1 MACLGG
7 IGSTWSS
14 ERFFEHPMPSLPFPP
29 LEHLTHQPSRVAA
42 LLALLLIAQ
51 VADAEIRIFTDS
63 AHPVTAPAGITVTE
77 LDAPARLVAA
87 LGAGL
92 PSDPARAEAIM
103 RRRLKEAPRGTPAPT
118 QIAQAYQGVA
128 DAYNAG
134 IAKLPAVMVDG
145 RYVVYGEPNVFRA
158 LARIAAY
165 RSTQP

>member
-1 MACLGG
+1 
-7 IGSTWSS
+7 
-14 ERFFEHPMPSLPFPP
+14 MPFLAFSLPQRLRRRAPP
-29 LEHLTHQPSRVAA
+29 VVA
-42 LLALLLIAQ
+42 LLILLP
-51 VADAEIRIFTDS
+51 VASTACAEVRVFTDS

-103 RRRLKEAPRGTPAPT
+103 RRRLKEAPPGAPAPAR
-118 QIAQAYQGVA
+118 IAQAYQGVA
-128 DAYNAG
+128 DAYSAG

-145 RYVVYGEPNVFRA
+145 RYVVYGEPNVSRA